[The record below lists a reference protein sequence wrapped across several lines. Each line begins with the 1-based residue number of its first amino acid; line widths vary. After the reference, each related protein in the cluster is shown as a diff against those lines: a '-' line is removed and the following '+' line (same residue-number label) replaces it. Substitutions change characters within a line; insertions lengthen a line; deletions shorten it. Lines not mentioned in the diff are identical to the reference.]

1 MLLAVF
7 KYNTLLRLRNP
18 PNTLLLSQRFLK
30 NFKEIIME
38 KILDIAEAIGHEKGL
53 QPEKVLEALKTAFV
67 QTAKRV
73 INPHYAFEAVV
84 DEDTKN
90 IKLIQTITVVAD
102 DDERLQD
109 EETAPAYMAISEARE
124 YDDQVELGDQ
134 LQYEHD
140 LEDYGRTGASQ
151 LHREIEYHIQRLVE
165 DEVYNK
171 YKSKVGTLVSG
182 RVTRV
187 DAQNAT
193 YIEVDEIRA
202 VLPMKSRIKG
212 EVFEVGDHIK
222 AVVRRVNMD
231 KEHGIQ
237 IELSRTSPKFLEALL
252 ELEVPEIA
260 EGTVII
266 EKSARI
272 PGERA
277 KVAVLS
283 THPQV
288 DAVGATVGVKGV
300 RINAVSAELIGENI
314 DCIEYTDI
322 PELFVSRV
330 MSPAIIS
337 HVEIIKNEEGENE
350 KAIITL
356 PSDQKSKAIGKS
368 GINIRLASMLTGM
381 QIELI
386 ENDAVTN
393 ENGEVEEKK
402 ESVDALE
409 ALFS

>member
-1 MLLAVF
+1 
-7 KYNTLLRLRNP
+7 
-18 PNTLLLSQRFLK
+18 
-30 NFKEIIME
+30 ME
-38 KILDIAEAIGHEKGL
+38 KILDIAEAIANEKGL
-53 QPEKVLEALKTAFV
+53 PNTKVLEALKTAFV

-73 INPHYAFEAVV
+73 INPKFDFEAQI
-84 DEDTKN
+84 DEDTKKIN
-90 IKLIQTITVVAD
+90 VVQIITVVAD
-102 DDERLQD
+102 DDERLED
-109 EETAPAYMAISEARE
+109 EEISEGYITISGAKE
-124 YDDQVELGDQ
+124 IYEEEVELGDQ
-134 LQYEHD
+134 IQIPHS
-140 LEDYGRTGASQ
+140 LEDYGRSAASQ
-151 LHREIEYHIQRLVE
+151 LHREIEYHIQRVVE

-171 YKSKVGTLVSG
+171 YKSKVGTIVNG

-187 DAQNAT
+187 DSKNST
-193 YIEVDEIRA
+193 YIDVDEIRA

-212 EVFEVGDHIK
+212 EVFKVGDHIK

-231 KEHGIQ
+231 KENGIQ

-260 EGTVII
+260 EGSVVI

-277 KVAVLS
+277 KIALIS

-300 RINAVSAELIGENI
+300 RINAVSEELIGENI
-314 DCIEYTDI
+314 DCIEYTSI

-337 HVEIIKNEEGENE
+337 HVEIVDTQEEGVQ

-356 PSDQKSKAIGKS
+356 PGDQKSKAIGKS

-381 QIELI
+381 QIELEETDEI
-386 ENDAVTN
+386 SSQGA
-393 ENGEVEEKK
+393 EVQEKK
-402 ESVDALE
+402 DNVDALE
-409 ALFS
+409 ALFN

>member
-1 MLLAVF
+1 
-7 KYNTLLRLRNP
+7 
-18 PNTLLLSQRFLK
+18 
-30 NFKEIIME
+30 ME

-53 QPEKVLEALKTAFV
+53 QPEKVMEALKTAFV

-73 INPHYAFEAVV
+73 IGQNFAFEADV

-90 IKLIQTITVVAD
+90 LKIIQTITVVAD
-102 DDERLQD
+102 NDEKLQD
-109 EETAPAYMAISEARE
+109 EEIAPAYISLTEAKE
-124 YDDQVELGDQ
+124 YDDQVEIGDQ
-134 LQYEHD
+134 LQIDHD
-140 LEDYGRTGASQ
+140 LEDYGRTAASQ

-165 DEVYNK
+165 DEIYNK

-187 DAQNAT
+187 DAQNNT

-212 EVFEVGDHIK
+212 EIFEVGDHIK

-231 KEHGIQ
+231 KENGMQ

-260 EGTVII
+260 EGSVII

-277 KVAVLS
+277 KIALIS

-300 RINAVSAELIGENI
+300 RINAVSQELIGENI
-314 DCIEYTDI
+314 DCIEYTTI
-322 PELFVSRV
+322 PELFVSRT

-337 HVEIIKNEEGENE
+337 HVEIVKNEEGENE

-356 PSDQKSKAIGKS
+356 PADQKSKAIGKS
-368 GINIRLASMLTGM
+368 GINIRLASMLTGL
-381 QIELI
+381 QIELV
-386 ENDAVTN
+386 ENDAVTTN
-393 ENGEVEEKK
+393 EDGTVEEKK

>member
-1 MLLAVF
+1 
-7 KYNTLLRLRNP
+7 
-18 PNTLLLSQRFLK
+18 
-30 NFKEIIME
+30 ME
-38 KILDIAEAIGHEKGL
+38 KILDIAEAIANEKGL
-53 QPEKVLEALKTAFV
+53 QPQKVLEALKTAFV

-73 INPHYAFEAVV
+73 INPNFAFEAQI
-84 DEDTKN
+84 DDKTRS
-90 IKLIQTITVVAD
+90 IKIIQTITVVED
-102 DDERLQD
+102 NDPKLQD
-109 EETAPAYMAISEARE
+109 PELAPAYMAISDARN

-134 LQYEHD
+134 LQEEYD
-140 LEDYGRTGASQ
+140 LETYGRTAASQ
-151 LHREIEYHIQRLVE
+151 LHREIEYHIQRMVE
-165 DEVYNK
+165 DEVFSK
-171 YKSKVGTLVSG
+171 YKSKIGTIVNG

-187 DAQNAT
+187 DNNNAT

-212 EVFEVGDHIK
+212 EVFKVGDVLK

-231 KEHGIQ
+231 KESGIQ

-252 ELEVPEIA
+252 ELEVPEI
-260 EGTVII
+260 EDGSVVI

-277 KVAVLS
+277 KIAIYS

-300 RINAVSAELIGENI
+300 RINAVSEELFGENI
-314 DCIEYTDI
+314 DCIEYTNI
-322 PELFVSRV
+322 PELFVARS

-337 HVEIIKNEEGENE
+337 HVEIVQDDEGKNIK
-350 KAIITL
+350 AVITL

-381 QIELI
+381 DIELI
-386 ENDAVTN
+386 ENDSMAAKDASI
-393 ENGEVEEKK
+393 EAQDEQKDG
-402 ESVDALE
+402 VDALE
-409 ALFS
+409 ALFN

>member
-1 MLLAVF
+1 
-7 KYNTLLRLRNP
+7 
-18 PNTLLLSQRFLK
+18 
-30 NFKEIIME
+30 ME

-53 QPEKVLEALKTAFV
+53 QAEKVLEALKTAFI

-73 INPHYAFEAVV
+73 INPNYAFEAVV

-90 IKLIQTITVVAD
+90 IRVIQTITVVAD
-102 DDERLQD
+102 DDKRLQD
-109 EETAPAYMAISEARE
+109 EESAPAYISITEARE

-134 LQYEHD
+134 LQIDHD
-140 LEDYGRTGASQ
+140 LEDYGRTAASG

-212 EVFEVGDHIK
+212 EIFEVGDHIK

-260 EGTVII
+260 DGTVII

-300 RINAVSAELIGENI
+300 RINSVSAELIGENI
-314 DCIEYTDI
+314 DCIEYTNI

-337 HVEIIKNEEGENE
+337 HVEIVKNEEGENE

-381 QIELI
+381 QIELV
-386 ENDAVTN
+386 ETDAVTN
-393 ENGEVEEKK
+393 EDGEIQEKK
-402 ESVDALE
+402 DGVDALE
-409 ALFS
+409 ALFN

>member
-1 MLLAVF
+1 
-7 KYNTLLRLRNP
+7 
-18 PNTLLLSQRFLK
+18 
-30 NFKEIIME
+30 ME
-38 KILDIAEAIGHEKGL
+38 KILDIAEAIAHEKGL
-53 QPEKVLEALKTAFV
+53 TPDKVLEGLKTAFV

-73 INPHYAFEAVV
+73 INRNFAFVAEV
-84 DEDTKN
+84 DPATKS
-90 IKLIQTITVVAD
+90 IKIIQTITVVAD
-102 DDERLQD
+102 EDERLQD
-109 EETAPAYMAISEARE
+109 EEIAPAYISISDARE
-124 YDDQVELGDQ
+124 YDDQVELDDQ
-134 LQYEHD
+134 LQIDHS

-165 DEVYNK
+165 DEIYNK
-171 YKSKVGTLVSG
+171 YQSKIGTLVSG

-212 EVFEVGDHIK
+212 EVFDVGDHIK

-231 KEHGIQ
+231 KENGMQ

-277 KVAVLS
+277 KIAILS

-300 RINAVSAELIGENI
+300 RINAVSDELIGENI
-314 DCIEYTDI
+314 DCIEYTTI
-322 PELFVSRV
+322 PELFISRT

-350 KAIITL
+350 KAVITL

-381 QIELI
+381 QIELL
-386 ENDAVTN
+386 ESDEKTN
-393 ENGEVEEKK
+393 ENGEIEEQKDG
-402 ESVDALE
+402 VDALE
-409 ALFS
+409 ALFN

>member
-1 MLLAVF
+1 
-7 KYNTLLRLRNP
+7 
-18 PNTLLLSQRFLK
+18 
-30 NFKEIIME
+30 ME

-53 QPEKVLEALKTAFV
+53 QPEKVLEALKTAFI

-73 INPHYAFEAVV
+73 IDPNFAFEAIV

-90 IKLIQTITVVAD
+90 IKIVQTITVVED

-109 EETAPAYMAISEARE
+109 EESAPAYISITDARE

-134 LQYEHD
+134 LQIDHD
-140 LEDYGRTGASQ
+140 LEDYGRTAASG

-231 KEHGIQ
+231 KEHGIS

-260 EGTVII
+260 DGTVII

-300 RINAVSAELIGENI
+300 RINSVSAELIGENI
-314 DCIEYTDI
+314 DCIEYTNI

-337 HVEIIKNEEGENE
+337 HVEIVKNEEGENE

-356 PSDQKSKAIGKS
+356 PADQKSKAIGKS

-381 QIELI
+381 QIELV
-386 ENDAVTN
+386 ETDAITG
-393 ENGEVEEKK
+393 ENGEIQEKK
-402 ESVDALE
+402 DGVDALE
-409 ALFS
+409 ALFN

>member
-1 MLLAVF
+1 
-7 KYNTLLRLRNP
+7 
-18 PNTLLLSQRFLK
+18 
-30 NFKEIIME
+30 ME

-53 QPEKVLEALKTAFV
+53 KPETVMEALKTAFV

-73 INPHYAFEAVV
+73 INPNFAFEAQI

-90 IKLIQTITVVAD
+90 MTIVQTITVVAD

-109 EETAPAYMAISEARE
+109 EEIAPAFISITEARE

-134 LQYEHD
+134 LQIDHN
-140 LEDYGRTGASQ
+140 LEDYGRTAASQ

-165 DEVYNK
+165 DEIFNK

-187 DAQNAT
+187 DAQNNT

-212 EVFEVGDHIK
+212 EVFQVGDHIK

-231 KEHGIQ
+231 KENGMQ

-260 EGTVII
+260 EGSVVI

-277 KVAVLS
+277 KIALLS

-300 RINAVSAELIGENI
+300 RINAVSQELIGENI
-314 DCIEYTDI
+314 DCIEYTNI
-322 PELFVSRV
+322 PELFVSRT

-337 HVEIIKNEEGENE
+337 HVEIVKNEEGENE

-356 PSDQKSKAIGKS
+356 PTDQKSKAIGKS

-381 QIELI
+381 QIELL
-386 ENDAVTN
+386 ETDAQTN
-393 ENGEVEEKK
+393 EEGEIEEKK

>member
-1 MLLAVF
+1 
-7 KYNTLLRLRNP
+7 
-18 PNTLLLSQRFLK
+18 
-30 NFKEIIME
+30 ME
-38 KILDIAEAIGHEKGL
+38 KILDIAEAIANEKGL
-53 QPEKVLEALKTAFV
+53 QPDKVLEALKTAFV

-73 INPHYAFEAVV
+73 INPNFAYEAQI
-84 DEDTKN
+84 DDTTKS
-90 IKLIQTITVVAD
+90 IKIIQTITVVED
-102 DDERLQD
+102 NDPKLQD
-109 EETAPAYMAISEARE
+109 PELAPAYMAISEARS

-134 LQYEHD
+134 LQEEHD

-151 LHREIEYHIQRLVE
+151 LHREIEYHIQRMVE
-165 DEVYNK
+165 DEVFSK
-171 YKSKVGTLVSG
+171 YKSKIATIVNG

-187 DAQNAT
+187 DANNAT

-212 EVFEVGDHIK
+212 EIFKVGDVLK

-231 KEHGIQ
+231 KETGIY

-252 ELEVPEIA
+252 ELEVPEI
-260 EGTVII
+260 EDGSVVI

-277 KVAVLS
+277 KIAIFS

-300 RINAVSAELIGENI
+300 RINAVSEELIGENI
-314 DCIEYTDI
+314 DCIEYTNI
-322 PELFVSRV
+322 PELFVSRA

-337 HVEIIKNEEGENE
+337 HVEIVTNDEGEVE
-350 KAIITL
+350 KAVVTL

-368 GINIRLASMLTGM
+368 GINIRLASMLVGM
-381 QIELI
+381 DIELI
-386 ENDAVTN
+386 ENDSVTTDSS
-393 ENGEVEEKK
+393 GEQEEQKDG
-402 ESVDALE
+402 VDALE
-409 ALFS
+409 ALFN